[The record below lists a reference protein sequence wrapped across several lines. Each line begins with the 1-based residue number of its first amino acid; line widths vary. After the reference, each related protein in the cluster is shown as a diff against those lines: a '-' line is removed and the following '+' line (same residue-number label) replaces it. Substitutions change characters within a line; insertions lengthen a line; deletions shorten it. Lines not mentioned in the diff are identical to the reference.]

1 MLEVLLAADGA
12 VVSAEELLERV
23 WDENADPFTRTVVVT
38 LTRLRRKLGEP
49 EVIETVVGAG
59 YRAPMTPPALSAL
72 GRLWPR
78 RVRARLAVVYT
89 VLFLLAGA
97 VLLALTYTL
106 VVHVLLPAPGHDVQD
121 DPAALRAVA
130 EAVQATAHAPPRCSQ
145 ECKRAI
151 AATGGGPSDR
161 DAALHALQG
170 ASVIALGVLAIASIG
185 LGWLVSGRA
194 LRPVRSITEAARRAS
209 ELRLGQRL
217 ALTGPDD
224 EFKQLADTFDVMLER
239 LDAAFTSQKRFV
251 ANAAHELRTPLT
263 AMRTA
268 IEVTLSKPT
277 RTPAELEAMAAKR
290 QAIGRARRSH
300 HRGAPD
306 AGHQRA
312 RAHGAGVAGSR
323 HGRRGRARRHAR
335 RDRSAPHH
343 GASDAPARARPR
355 RSGAARAH
363 DLQPRRE
370 RRAPQPPRR
379 LDRSPHA
386 LQHADSAVFEIAN
399 TGPTVSAE
407 QLPTLFEP
415 FARAEQRLNPLDGVG
430 LGLSIAQAIADA
442 HNATITAHPRSG
454 GGLEL
459 SVAIPSS
466 RAAADG
472 DGAELLRL

>member
-1 MLEVLLAADGA
+1 M
-12 VVSAEELLERV
+12 
-23 WDENADPFTRTVVVT
+23 
-38 LTRLRRKLGEP
+38 
-49 EVIETVVGAG
+49 
-59 YRAPMTPPALSAL
+59 MPPALSAL

-78 RVRARLAVVYT
+78 RVRARLALVYT

-97 VLLALTYTL
+97 VLLALTYAL
-106 VVHVLLPAPGHDVQD
+106 VVHVLLPAPDTT
-121 DPAALRAVA
+121 PK
-130 EAVQATAHAPPRCSQ
+130 TIPPRYAQLLRLCKPLPTSASLLQ

-151 AATGGGPSDR
+151 GAIGPGPNER
-161 DAALHALQG
+161 DATLHALQG

-277 RTPAELEAMAAKR
+277 RTPDELEAMAARVKR
-290 QAIGRARRSH
+290 SVEHAEATIEALLTLATSELGATAPESMDLATAAEDALDATHAAI
-300 HRGAPD
+300 D
-306 AGHQRA
+306 QRHINVEA
-312 RAHGAGVAGSR
+312 T
-323 HGRRGRARRHAR
+323 
-335 RDRSAPHH
+335 
-343 GASDAPARARPR
+343 
-355 RSGAARAH
+355 
-363 DLQPRRE
+363 LQPALARGDRVLLE
-370 RRAPQPPRR
+370 RMISNLVENAVRHNNPDGWIGIRTI
-379 LDRSPHA
+379 
-386 LQHADSAVFEIAN
+386 QHADSAVFEIAN
-399 TGPTVSAE
+399 TGPSISAE

-430 LGLSIAQAIADA
+430 LGLSIAQAIADS
-442 HNATITAHPRSG
+442 HNATMTAHPRPG

-459 SVAIPSS
+459 SVAIPTS
-466 RAAADG
+466 RVAADG
-472 DGAELLRL
+472 A